1 MTMFATNVAAHPYPQ
16 AMSFL
21 PETNPEEAA
30 LVRKARWGDHDAFA
44 RLYQAHA
51 KAIHALA
58 YRLTGNAAAAE
69 DITQDT
75 FLKML
80 GFLSGLRPDAPLR
93 PWLKRVAANAA
104 IDRLRRER
112 RFGAEADD
120 DAWPDDSASPAENL
134 ELLGMLRRLPPLAR
148 TVVWLHEMEGW
159 SHPELAERFGRSPS
173 WSKSIVSRALA
184 RLRDDLET
192 GVKDD

>member
-1 MTMFATNVAAHPYPQ
+1 MHST
-16 AMSFL
+16 
-21 PETNPEEAA
+21 PEANPEEAA
-30 LVRKARWGDHDAFA
+30 LVRRARWGDHDAFEQ
-44 RLYQAHA
+44 LYRSHA

-69 DITQDT
+69 DITQET

-80 GFLSGLRPDAPLR
+80 GFLSGLREDAPLR

-104 IDRLRRER
+104 IDRLRREQ
-112 RFGAEADD
+112 RFVAETDH
-120 DAWPDDSASPAENL
+120 DAWPDDSTDPTENV
-134 ELLGMLRRLPPLAR
+134 EVLGMLQRLPPLAR

-184 RLRDDLET
+184 KLRDDLET
-192 GVKDD
+192 GIGDD